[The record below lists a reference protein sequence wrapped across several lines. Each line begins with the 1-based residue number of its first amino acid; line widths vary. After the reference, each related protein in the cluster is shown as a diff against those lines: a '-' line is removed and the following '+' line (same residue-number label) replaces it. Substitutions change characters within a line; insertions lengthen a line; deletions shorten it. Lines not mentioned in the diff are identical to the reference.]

1 VTGVEGS
8 DLSLRIGLHFG
19 PVWERADPFTQT
31 PNLYGRH
38 VTTAARLEALA
49 VPGSICVSENFA
61 AMLAMQGESSGQDL
75 KCDYVGR
82 LKSDKEDTVFSLYNL
97 RQIAA

>member
-1 VTGVEGS
+1 V
-8 DLSLRIGLHFG
+8 HFG
-19 PVWERADPFTQT
+19 PVWERLDPFTQM

-61 AMLAMQGESSGQDL
+61 AMLAMSAEGTADDIRCE
-75 KCDYVGR
+75 YVGR
-82 LKSDKEDTVFSLYNL
+82 AKSDKEDTVFSLYSL
-97 RQIAA
+97 RKVV